1 MSFQDISKIAG
12 SAMAAQTVRLNTIA
26 SNLANADSAAGS
38 EGETYRARKPVF
50 SAVMDGPGA
59 SGAGGRVQV
68 LDVVQSDEPLRKVY
82 EPGHPMANADG
93 MVFYPNV
100 NQVAEMTDM
109 MSASRAFETN
119 VEVLG
124 RIKSMLVS
132 FIFGSIDALKGAGL
146 ADWMPAQLLNL
157 PLSEQGLAWLVPSVM
172 VLGVAVV
179 IDRMLGK
186 HSEAIA

>member
-26 SNLANADSAAGS
+26 SNLANADSVAGS
-38 EGETYRARKPVF
+38 EGETYCARKPVF
-50 SAVMDGPGA
+50 SAVMDGSGA

-93 MVFYPNV
+93 MVYYPNV

-124 RIKSMLVS
+124 RIKSMQQSL
-132 FIFGSIDALKGAGL
+132 LK
-146 ADWMPAQLLNL
+146 
-157 PLSEQGLAWLVPSVM
+157 
-172 VLGVAVV
+172 LG
-179 IDRMLGK
+179 
-186 HSEAIA
+186 EA